1 MKTSN
6 ASSSD
11 AQNLLEMLYYFL
23 GFQGGAI
30 YVATSK
36 LDVKGSNFIQ
46 NQVGH
51 ELPEKGCDL
60 ECLVF
65 NQNPDEPYF

>member
-1 MKTSN
+1 MFVKTSN

-11 AQNLLEMLYYFL
+11 AQNLLEMLYFFFC
-23 GFQGGAI
+23 FQGGAI

-46 NQVGH
+46 NQVRH
-51 ELPEKGCDL
+51 ESLDKAGNL
-60 ECLVF
+60 ECLLF
-65 NQNPDEPYF
+65 